1 MEFQEMEMKKRKI
14 GKQRL
19 LGRLPTVLGDYVWD
33 FFRGDFKTWSS
44 ILQTCSDACKR
55 YVDDLEKL
63 RVLWTEVESIG
74 GIHQHVKK
82 QIYDSYFYT
91 NMSYSCIGGAR
102 LSAQRHD
109 CHVALD
115 AKHFSSVPQPQ
126 SDLSTPI

>member
-1 MEFQEMEMKKRKI
+1 MEMKKRKI

-63 RVLWTEVESIG
+63 RV
-74 GIHQHVKK
+74 
-82 QIYDSYFYT
+82 D
-91 NMSYSCIGGAR
+91 
-102 LSAQRHD
+102 
-109 CHVALD
+109 
-115 AKHFSSVPQPQ
+115 
-126 SDLSTPI
+126 TPTYIIIVN